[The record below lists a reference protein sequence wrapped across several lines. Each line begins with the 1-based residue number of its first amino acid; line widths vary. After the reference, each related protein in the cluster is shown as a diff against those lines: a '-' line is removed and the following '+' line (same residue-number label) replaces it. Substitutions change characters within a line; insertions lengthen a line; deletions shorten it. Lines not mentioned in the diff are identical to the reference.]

1 MDTTETANTIDTINI
16 TSANT
21 TIGGPVDWGPTPSPY
36 ISSGYTIGPLQGGT
50 GSTGTNAMWTTNST
64 AVDWSTL
71 TVGSVTPSATLT
83 LNGDNADID
92 INGKSLMK
100 TLEALEHRLNWLQP
114 NPDMEAE
121 WDELRELGERYRE
134 LEKKCREKGDMWAK
148 LKAMPAPIPK

>member
-1 MDTTETANTIDTINI
+1 MDPSETTNTIDTISI
-16 TSANT
+16 TSAKT
-21 TIGGPVDWGPTPSPY
+21 TIGGHVDWGTTSSPY
-36 ISSGYTIGPLQGGT
+36 ISSGYTIGPLQGAT
-50 GSTGTNAMWTTNST
+50 GSNAMWTTNST

-83 LNGDNADID
+83 LKGDNADID

-100 TLEALEHRLNWLQP
+100 TLEALEDRLNWLQP

-148 LKAMPAPIPK
+148 LKAMPAPIPE